1 LKRQRK
7 HADERAQS
15 VRADLFEGL
24 IEGVA
29 DAQ

>member
-7 HADERAQS
+7 HADQRAQS
-15 VRADLFEGL
+15 DRTEFFDGL

>member
-7 HADERAQS
+7 HADERAQGDRS
-15 VRADLFEGL
+15 QLFDGL
-24 IEGVA
+24 IEGLA